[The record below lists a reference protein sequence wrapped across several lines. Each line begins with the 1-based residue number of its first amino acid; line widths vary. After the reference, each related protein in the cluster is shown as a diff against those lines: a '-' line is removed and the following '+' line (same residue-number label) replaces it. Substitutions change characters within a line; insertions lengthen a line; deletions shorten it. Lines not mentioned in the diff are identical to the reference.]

1 VFDIGDVGLRSE
13 ADLGG
18 VSIHGSRHRPTD
30 VSNPLGPGRTQE
42 ADVKYM
48 IMMFSGVGE
57 QMPTRSPEWIQ
68 GMGEMLMGLDAELR
82 EAGELVAGHGLMDPS
97 HATTVRLVDGVPV
110 PTDGPYA
117 EVKESLAGYW
127 LVETTQERA
136 VEVTARV
143 VGYTG
148 HPMEVRPVMN
158 ESQPSDT

>member
-1 VFDIGDVGLRSE
+1 M
-13 ADLGG
+13 
-18 VSIHGSRHRPTD
+18 SRTARAGT
-30 VSNPLGPGRTQE
+30 TQE
-42 ADVKYM
+42 ADMKYM

-97 HATTVRLVDGVPV
+97 HATTVRLVDGIPV

-136 VEVTARV
+136 IEVTARV

-158 ESQPSDT
+158 ASQPSDT